1 MTQTL
6 NINSK
11 ARFIACTKPETPKT
25 DYLHK
30 INGSLYFFSF
40 VHNNQNS
47 LKENSKRNLWYAGG
61 WVWVKDSI
69 WLALS
74 TVGMRN
80 LCT

>member
-47 LKENSKRNLWYAGG
+47 LKENSKRNF
-61 WVWVKDSI
+61 
-69 WLALS
+69 
-74 TVGMRN
+74 
-80 LCT
+80 